1 MYLYGSLNTNTMT
14 NEQLQNEINKLSK
27 KALALSKKA
36 FCGNEHSS
44 KYSASIDYC
53 YTRIHQLKAQLTNN

>member
-1 MYLYGSLNTNTMT
+1 MT
-14 NEQLQNEINKLSK
+14 NEQIQTEINKLSK

-44 KYSASIDYC
+44 KYSASMDYC
-53 YTRIHQLKAQLTNN
+53 YTRIHQLRAQLNNQ

>member
-1 MYLYGSLNTNTMT
+1 MYLYVSLNTNTMT
-14 NEQLQNEINKLSK
+14 NEQVQNEINKLSK

-44 KYSASIDYC
+44 KYSASMDYC

>member
-1 MYLYGSLNTNTMT
+1 MNTQTQT
-14 NEQLQNEINKLSK
+14 EVQNEINKLSK

-36 FCGNEHSS
+36 YCGEEHSS
-44 KYSASIDYC
+44 KYSASLNYF

>member
-1 MYLYGSLNTNTMT
+1 MYLYDSLKPQTMT

-36 FCGNEHSS
+36 FCGDEHSS
-44 KYSASIDYC
+44 KYAGRLGCIYDQIWY
-53 YTRIHQLKAQLTNN
+53 LKGQLTNN

>member
-1 MYLYGSLNTNTMT
+1 MT

-36 FCGNEHSS
+36 FCGSEHSS
-44 KYSASIDYC
+44 LYSGRLNYIYD
-53 YTRIHQLKAQLTNN
+53 RIWQLKAQLTNN

>member
-1 MYLYGSLNTNTMT
+1 MT

-44 KYSASIDYC
+44 KYSASMDYC
-53 YTRIHQLKAQLTNN
+53 YTRIHQLRAQLTNN